1 MYFCKVKSNKK
12 QHTKKAILT
21 ALEKS
26 LGVVTTACRQ
36 VGINRTTYYKYLKE
50 DEEFAKQVKDIEN
63 IALDF
68 AESQLHKQ
76 ISEGNTTATIFLLKT
91 KGKSRGYVER
101 SEIVHD
107 NQIKSTIIE
116 WTPPKQLNKNVTDN
130 STTLSNQTKD
140 SKSTKEEQGQE
151 KLSESVN
158 T

>member
-50 DEEFAKQVKDIEN
+50 DQEFAKQVKDIEN

-116 WTPPKQLNKNVTDN
+116 WTPPRQLNKNVTDN
-130 STTLSNQTKD
+130 STTLLDQTKD
-140 SKSTKEEQGQE
+140 SKSTKVVQDQD
-151 KLSESVN
+151 KQ
-158 T
+158 

>member
-50 DEEFAKQVKDIEN
+50 DQEFAKQVKDIEN

-116 WTPPKQLNKNVTDN
+116 WTPPRQLNKNVTDN
-130 STTLSNQTKD
+130 STTLSDQTKD
-140 SKSTKEEQGQE
+140 SKSTRAEREVE
-151 KLSESVN
+151 KQ
-158 T
+158 

>member
-1 MYFCKVKSNKK
+1 MYFCIVKTNKK
-12 QHTKKAILT
+12 EHTKKALLN

-26 LGVVTTACRQ
+26 LGVVTKACKIAK
-36 VGINRTTYYKYLKE
+36 VGRTTFYQYLKE

-91 KGKSRGYVER
+91 KGKKRGYVER
-101 SEIVHD
+101 QEILHD

-116 WTPPKQLNKNVTDN
+116 WTPPGKLSKAAIDN
-130 STTLSNQTKD
+130 STTSSDQTKD
-140 SKSTKEEQGQE
+140 SKSIKEEQEVVKQ
-151 KLSESVN
+151 
-158 T
+158 